1 METKFVDPFSPTI
14 METTVSEQFLDI
26 VNSVGDD
33 VLSSDTKSIQYDWSH
48 KLVGKVSKEVQIPIP
63 KGKDRE
69 HVLSTMR
76 KGCVDYLNHIIDK
89 NRAYNWYKIAGRD
102 KRPTVGNINIV
113 DSWIVSQYSG
123 EYNPAHHHTGDFSSV
138 IYLKIPPK
146 MQSELDVEIKDH
158 YPANGLIEFLYGE
171 NCDMRSDTM
180 KYIPKEGM
188 MLVFL
193 SYLKH
198 FVYPFYSEGER
209 RSMSFNARMSV

>member
-1 METKFVDPFSPTI
+1 
-14 METTVSEQFLDI
+14 
-26 VNSVGDD
+26 
-33 VLSSDTKSIQYDWSH
+33 
-48 KLVGKVSKEVQIPIP
+48 
-63 KGKDRE
+63 
-69 HVLSTMR
+69 
-76 KGCVDYLNHIIDK
+76 
-89 NRAYNWYKIAGRD
+89 
-102 KRPTVGNINIV
+102 
-113 DSWIVSQYSG
+113 
-123 EYNPAHHHTGDFSSV
+123 
-138 IYLKIPPK
+138 

-188 MLVFL
+188 MLVFP

>member
-1 METKFVDPFSPTI
+1 MKFVDPFSPTI
-14 METTVSEQFLDI
+14 METMVSEQFLDI
-26 VNSVGDD
+26 VNAVGND

-69 HVLSTMR
+69 YVLSTMR
-76 KGCVDYLNHIIDK
+76 NGCVDYLNHIIDK

-102 KRPTVGNINIV
+102 KRPTVGNINII
-113 DSWIVSQYSG
+113 DSWIVRQYSG
-123 EYNPAHHHTGDFSSV
+123 ENNPAHHHTGDFSAV

-188 MLVFL
+188 MLVFP